1 MMLNVMLYGRVYGVP
16 VVFPGLLQRNGAP
29 VVKSPI
35 AEVWTQ
41 SKGDLQQE
49 RDGSDS
55 GVFNGQGKM
64 VDTLQ

>member
-1 MMLNVMLYGRVYGVP
+1 MMLYYVIWTCVWRAGSLSRP
-16 VVFPGLLQRNGAP
+16 PTKKTGAP
-29 VVKSPI
+29 VVTESPWR

-55 GVFNGQGKM
+55 GV
-64 VDTLQ
+64 

>member
-1 MMLNVMLYGRVYGVP
+1 MLYYVIWTCVWRAGSLPRP
-16 VVFPGLLQRNGAP
+16 PTKNGAP

>member
-1 MMLNVMLYGRVYGVP
+1 MLYGRVYGVP
-16 VVFPGLLQRNGAP
+16 VFFPGLLQRNGAP